1 MKTLAMVAD
10 VMAKNLGRLF
20 IQLFVLYATLGLA
33 VIVTAAY
40 TIRRLW
46 QAKVLRPARVTVPV
60 VR

>member
-1 MKTLAMVAD
+1 MKTLTMVAD
-10 VMAKNLGRLF
+10 IMAKNLGRLF

-46 QAKVLRPARVTVPV
+46 QAKVLQAARVTVPV
-60 VR
+60 IR